1 MNLHLSR
8 GLLKSAQAGEAADI
22 YLAAAD
28 KGEIAGCRG
37 PGHEHRRAQHR
48 ASGAGVS
55 RAGVSQPQRG
65 QCCGGTR
72 RAALIS
78 TSHLLSTRLGYLE

>member
-28 KGEIAGCRG
+28 KWEIAGCRG

-55 RAGVSQPQRG
+55 
-65 QCCGGTR
+65 
-72 RAALIS
+72 
-78 TSHLLSTRLGYLE
+78 